1 MSKIALI
8 TGTRKGIGRALAEH
22 LLKQGWIVAGC
33 SRRDTDIDSANYHHF
48 RVGITDEDAVIK
60 MVRSI
65 KRTLG
70 SIDALINNAGIASM
84 NHLLLTPGS
93 TCRSVFET
101 NVLGSFICMRECA
114 KQMSRNKRGRI
125 INFSSVATPL
135 NLEGEAIYAASK
147 AAIESLT
154 RTSAKELGP
163 YGITVNAIGPTPI
176 DTDLIRM
183 VPKEAIDA
191 LIARQ
196 GIQRLGTVDDIINCV
211 DFFLREE
218 SAFISGQTI
227 YFGGVS

>member
-22 LLKQGWIVAGC
+22 LLQQGWIVAGC
-33 SRRDTDIDSANYHHF
+33 SRRNSDIDSPNYHHYNLD
-48 RVGITDEDAVIK
+48 IADEDAVVK

-70 SIDALINNAGIASM
+70 PMDALINNAGIASM
-84 NHLLLTPGS
+84 NHLLLTPAK
-93 TCRSVFET
+93 TCRAIFET
-101 NVLGSFICMRECA
+101 NVLGGFICMRECA
-114 KQMSRNKRGRI
+114 KQMSRKKHGRI
-125 INFSSVATPL
+125 INFSTVAAPL

-154 RTSAKELGP
+154 RTAAKELGS

-176 DTDLIRM
+176 DTDLIRT
-183 VPKEAIDA
+183 VPKDAIDA

-196 GIQRLGTVDDIINCV
+196 AIQRLGTIDDVINCV
-211 DFFLREE
+211 DFFLRDE
-218 SAFISGQTI
+218 SAFISGQTL
-227 YFGGVS
+227 YLGGIS